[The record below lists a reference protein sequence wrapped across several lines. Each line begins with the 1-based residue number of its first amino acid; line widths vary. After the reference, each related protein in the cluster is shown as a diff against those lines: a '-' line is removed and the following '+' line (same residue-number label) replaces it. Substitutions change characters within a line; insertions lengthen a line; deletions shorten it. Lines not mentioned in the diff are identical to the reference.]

1 MVKDFI
7 CNRARV
13 EHVAPGNLDSEFE
26 LMSIRRDLLL
36 RTALLRLP
44 DLAEMR
50 ASMPSAPA
58 PSTPAPKRRAVT
70 LRPGRRVA
78 SVPAQSLPRA
88 D

>member
-1 MVKDFI
+1 
-7 CNRARV
+7 
-13 EHVAPGNLDSEFE
+13 
-26 LMSIRRDLLL
+26 MSIRRDLLL
-36 RTALLRLP
+36 RSALLRLP

-78 SVPAQSLPRA
+78 SVAAQPAQRA
-88 D
+88 E